1 MFSIRFWLDFSILIL
16 LSDIAISTFPL
27 CLCVENTLSKSK
39 LVTLL
44 KWDVKVDTLVQQR
57 FCLNTKL
64 QFPQKSNKMQKHDMN
79 RVWPAGSP

>member
-1 MFSIRFWLDFSILIL
+1 MFSIRFWRDFSILIL

-57 FCLNTKL
+57 FYLNTKL
-64 QFPQKSNKMQKHDMN
+64 QFPQKSNKMETN
-79 RVWPAGSP
+79 R

>member
-1 MFSIRFWLDFSILIL
+1 MLLNCMFSIRFWRDFSILIL

-57 FCLNTKL
+57 FYLNTKL
-64 QFPQKSNKMQKHDMN
+64 QFPQKSNKMETN
-79 RVWPAGSP
+79 R